1 MERFSRSGR
10 LAGVR
15 MVEKKKL
22 KRGKKNPI
30 DDRIVFFMKMTPR
43 VIKEIKQAALEEDR
57 AAWAV
62 MEEAAEQW
70 LVRRKARRSS

>member
-1 MERFSRSGR
+1 
-10 LAGVR
+10 
-15 MVEKKKL
+15 MVDKKKL

-70 LVRRKARRSS
+70 LARRRAGRRP